1 MKKYQNS
8 RWFESMKIF
17 TFFWMVAVI
26 IGSLYLAPE
35 AAGFK
40 STSRVIFYHV
50 PMSWVASLAF
60 LVAAISGILYLRTK
74 KLVYDIW
81 AVSSVEI
88 GFLFSIL
95 ATITGS
101 LWAKVEWGAFWN
113 WDPRETSI
121 VVLLMIYAA
130 YFALRSALESR
141 EQKAQISAVYSIL
154 AFITVPF
161 LVFVVPRI
169 LFTLHPQNP
178 VFTTQAGKMMSPKIK
193 LVFFSS
199 MFGFTLFYYW
209 LLRLRVNLER
219 IKEKML

>member
-1 MKKYQNS
+1 
-8 RWFESMKIF
+8 MKIF